1 MFSGLS
7 IKLYIYLEHIKGKEV
22 VFIKPLDDIVVFYM
36 ICWFFIFFI
45 FFSLLFFIKHFYVRK
60 GIYLTLGV
68 HFVLLIVFLSYISLK
83 YG

>member
-7 IKLYIYLEHIKGKEV
+7 IKLYIYLEHIKGKET

-36 ICWFFIFFI
+36 ICWFFI

-68 HFVLLIVFLSYISLK
+68 HFVLLIVFLFYISAK
-83 YG
+83 YE